1 MLVGFVTA
9 APRGGTAGGAAHR
22 NVPLGGVGG
31 LVSTPGYQGDDSD
44 TSRRNKVIRILMGV
58 VLLAAGLV
66 VIIVAG

>member
-1 MLVGFVTA
+1 M
-9 APRGGTAGGAAHR
+9 
-22 NVPLGGVGG
+22 
-31 LVSTPGYQGDDSD
+31 STPGYQGDDSD